1 MLDHHVR
8 QEGIG
13 GGRGKRFFSP
23 HPLPYPSPCLSF
35 TPLVEIYFSLQSEM
49 AATPDLPTPATCK
62 SGGFEK
68 QAQKNLEIRA
78 SNLETLKMCIK

>member
-1 MLDHHVR
+1 VH
-8 QEGIG
+8 QGC
-13 GGRGKRFFSP
+13 
-23 HPLPYPSPCLSF
+23 PLSGTLF
-35 TPLVEIYFSLQSEM
+35 VI
-49 AATPDLPTPATCK
+49 AIADLPTPATCK